1 MDGGVKMPTLKM
13 PTMKRKHKEVILGYA
28 FASPWLIGFFAF
40 TIIPLLTSIYYSLT
54 NYNTLNQP
62 DFVGLSN
69 YSFLL
74 FNDPIFWRALGNT
87 LFHVALATPFSLVLG
102 ILVALV
108 LNAPVKGLGIWRTI
122 FYLPNVVSAV
132 AMALLW
138 VWLFNKDYG
147 LINEFL
153 GLFGI
158 ESVNWLGD
166 PNIVKISLILMG
178 AWGSGITALF
188 FLGAIK
194 GIPKELYEVAAIAG
208 TSKTS
213 QFFKITLPMITS
225 TILFML
231 ITTIIGAFQMFTL
244 AYIMTSG
251 GPDRA
256 SYYLGYYLFDK
267 GIMEKQMGYASAIS
281 WIMFSLVLLIIFVI
295 FKTSKKWVF
304 YLGSNS

>member
-1 MDGGVKMPTLKM
+1 MKLPVL
-13 PTMKRKHKEVILGYA
+13 KRKQKESLLGYA
-28 FASPWLIGFFAF
+28 FASPWLIGFLAF
-40 TIIPLLTSIYYSLT
+40 TIVPLMTSIYYSLT

-62 DFVGLSN
+62 EFVGLRN

-74 FNDPIFWRALGNT
+74 LNDPIFWKALGNT
-87 LFHVALATPFSLVLG
+87 IFHVVLATPFSLILG

-147 LINEFL
+147 LINGFL

-158 ESVNWLGD
+158 ESINWLGD

-188 FLGAIK
+188 FLGALK

-208 TSKTS
+208 TSKIN

-225 TILFML
+225 TILFMV

-281 WIMFSLVLLIIFVI
+281 WIMFSLVLIIIYVI

>member
-1 MDGGVKMPTLKM
+1 MGVLSMDTIKAPML
-13 PTMKRKHKEVILGYA
+13 KRKQKEALLGYA
-28 FASPWLIGFFAF
+28 FASPWLLGFLGF
-40 TIIPLLTSIYYSLT
+40 TIIPLLTSIYYSFT

-62 DFVGLSN
+62 QFVGLNN

-74 FNDPIFWRALGNT
+74 FNDPLFWRSLGNT
-87 LFHVALATPFSLVLG
+87 MFHVILATPFSLILG

-147 LINEFL
+147 LINQFL

-158 ESVNWLGD
+158 SSVNWLGD
-166 PNIVKISLILMG
+166 PNIVKVSLILMG

-188 FLGAIK
+188 FLGALK
-194 GIPKELYEVAAIAG
+194 GIPKDLYEVAAIAG
-208 TSKTS
+208 TGKVN
-213 QFFKITLPMITS
+213 QFFKITLPLITS

-231 ITTIIGAFQMFTL
+231 ITTIIGGFQMFTL

-281 WIMFSLVLLIIFVI
+281 WIMFSMVLLVI
-295 FKTSKKWVF
+295 YVLFKTSKKWVF